1 MKQDKKIVQPD
12 HTAVRVALWRAMHFQ
27 IDTPPHIFED
37 EIGFK
42 LVAPGDDW
50 RQRPDMNPDAFKR
63 IRASI
68 AARARFIEDMVAEQI
83 LQGVSQYVIL
93 GAGLDTFVQ
102 RKPEI
107 ASKLQVYE
115 IDQPD
120 TQVWKKQ
127 RLIELGYGIP
137 EYLHFVSVD
146 FEAGLSWWELLKK
159 AGFNTGQPTVI
170 ACTGVSMYLTKDAIL
185 ATLRQIAKLAPGSKL
200 AMTFMLP
207 LELIEA
213 EDRSMQEMSE
223 KGARASGTPF
233 ISFFSPEEMSTLAI
247 EAGFKKVQS
256 VLAKNL
262 AERYFSGR
270 SDNLCPASGEA
281 FLIGTT

>member
-1 MKQDKKIVQPD
+1 
-12 HTAVRVALWRAMHFQ
+12 
-27 IDTPPHIFED
+27 
-37 EIGFK
+37 
-42 LVAPGDDW
+42 
-50 RQRPDMNPDAFKR
+50 
-63 IRASI
+63 
-68 AARARFIEDMVAEQI
+68 
-83 LQGVSQYVIL
+83 
-93 GAGLDTFVQ
+93 
-102 RKPEI
+102 
-107 ASKLQVYE
+107 
-115 IDQPD
+115 
-120 TQVWKKQ
+120 
-127 RLIELGYGIP
+127 LGYGIP

-146 FEAGLSWWELLKK
+146 FEAGLSWWELLKN

-185 ATLRQIAKLAPGSKL
+185 ATLRQIAKLAPGSKV

-207 LELIEA
+207 LELIET

-262 AERYFSGR
+262 AERYFAGR
-270 SDNLCPASGEA
+270 SDNLYPASGEA